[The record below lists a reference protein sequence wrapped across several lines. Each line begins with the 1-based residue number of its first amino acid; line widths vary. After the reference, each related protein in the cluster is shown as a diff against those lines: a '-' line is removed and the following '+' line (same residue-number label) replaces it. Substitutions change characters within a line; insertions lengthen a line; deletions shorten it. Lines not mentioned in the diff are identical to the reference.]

1 MQITLHLLALK
12 LMSHSFSHLS
22 RTWRSSCSCSLSS
35 GMWITLYSRLS
46 SAFWHVVDIYQ
57 EEQRKT
63 RRSSCS
69 CSLSSGMWITLYSRL
84 SSTFW
89 HVVDI
94 YQEEQRAEDGALWN
108 TRQYIYL
115 SGFSTFEDNLLFPIS
130 EESFNP
136 VVEFPSEPIEV
147 QFVKQSEM
155 GHFVKSLLKTEK
167 DHINL
172 VAIRKV
178 SCYVVDSFNQ
188 LCFTRSAFLETMLAV
203 TENIISVKMGH
214 YAAVYYMFQDFIHYR
229 CKWYWM
235 IVWWL
240 VSIPFLKDWNHFGIP
255 PFLWYFSYIH
265 RVLVELNQ
273 GRCQFLGSHLKDSGW
288 YLIRASHFMWIQH
301 LQELLNSIPVD
312 YDVKHWRIRALA
324 FIRCTYA
331 VPSCEYRGELLV
343 EDFCL
348 TLVVALQESIFVLEG
363 CHAYWLLA
371 FTFDIWPKQFW
382 LAYVALTAYV
392 LQNCLCALLVSY
404 WTWCWSCLYL
414 SLSLLSVCSSTF
426 NMPSAFVR

>member
-1 MQITLHLLALK
+1 MQIMLHLLALK

-63 RRSSCS
+63 WRSSCS

-188 LCFTRSAFLETMLAV
+188 LCFLKPCWLSQR
-203 TENIISVKMGH
+203 IS
-214 YAAVYYMFQDFIHYR
+214 
-229 CKWYWM
+229 
-235 IVWWL
+235 
-240 VSIPFLKDWNHFGIP
+240 
-255 PFLWYFSYIH
+255 
-265 RVLVELNQ
+265 
-273 GRCQFLGSHLKDSGW
+273 
-288 YLIRASHFMWIQH
+288 
-301 LQELLNSIPVD
+301 
-312 YDVKHWRIRALA
+312 
-324 FIRCTYA
+324 
-331 VPSCEYRGELLV
+331 
-343 EDFCL
+343 
-348 TLVVALQESIFVLEG
+348 
-363 CHAYWLLA
+363 
-371 FTFDIWPKQFW
+371 
-382 LAYVALTAYV
+382 
-392 LQNCLCALLVSY
+392 
-404 WTWCWSCLYL
+404 YL
-414 SLSLLSVCSSTF
+414 SRWDIMLLCTICSRTLYTTDVSDTG
-426 NMPSAFVR
+426 